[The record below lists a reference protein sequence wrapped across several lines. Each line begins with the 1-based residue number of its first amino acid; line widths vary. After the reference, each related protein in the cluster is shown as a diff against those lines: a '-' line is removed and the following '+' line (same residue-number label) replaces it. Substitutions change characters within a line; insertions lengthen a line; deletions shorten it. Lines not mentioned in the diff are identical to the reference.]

1 METIVINEDGSFL
14 WTDPQIKL
22 DKLKQDV
29 EPKLREISLRYER
42 NESSQYPR
50 KLNYNTQ
57 ITTILMNSLSQ
68 FKNIPNIYVNG
79 MSAETFRDYIIK
91 FREMVSWVL
100 EFYPDYVCSKEQFN
114 AFMGITFSAYNDLLN
129 SSNPDILCEAE
140 RLEGFLGEL
149 QLVSAQTGIFKEKT
163 TETRLRADGIGH
175 NLNLRPDVQSITVN
189 NNYKLGAEEV
199 NKRLQ
204 SILGGKFLEN
214 KKK

>member
-1 METIVINEDGSFL
+1 METIVINDDGSYL

-29 EPKLREISLRYER
+29 EPKLREIALRYER

-199 NKRLQ
+199 NKRLA